1 MVEVEDAV
9 RRRYL
14 DALDGFVGKV
24 KQDSYIIAAILCG
37 SLSHDSV
44 WHKSDID
51 IVLVGRD
58 EKRPMREYACT
69 EDGINIHVTL
79 VSRSRF
85 KQELEQAFQSSF
97 FYSYIAKSRLLF
109 SLDPSLEEYYRGI
122 EHVGA
127 GDRERGLMLAATG
140 VLPVLTKA
148 EKWLYHKHDP
158 AYCFLWLMYM
168 VTGLARI
175 EVLLHNEVPGR
186 EVLQQAMRHNP
197 QFFAAICFDLL
208 DRPKNEASLGAALA
222 TVNQYLAR
230 HAELLF
236 KPLLEYLANAGG
248 PRSTTEID
256 DHFRKRLNSDV
267 IILAC
272 EWLAERGTIEQI
284 ATPLRLTEK
293 SRATVDELA
302 FYYDG
307 DVPA

>member
-1 MVEVEDAV
+1 MVAVEDAV

-14 DALDGFVGKV
+14 EALDNFVGKV
-24 KQDSYIIAAILCG
+24 KQDSYIIAGILCG
-37 SLSHDSV
+37 SLSYDSV

-58 EKRPMREYACT
+58 EKRPSREYACT
-69 EDGINIHVTL
+69 EDGINIHVWL

-97 FYSYIAKSRLLF
+97 FYSYIAKSTLLF
-109 SLDPSLEEYYRGI
+109 SLDPSLEEYYREI

-127 GDRERGLMLAATG
+127 GDRERGLLLAAAG

-158 AYCFLWLMYM
+158 AYSFMWLMNV

-186 EVLQQAMRHNP
+186 EVLQQAMKHNP
-197 QFFAAICFDLL
+197 QLFRSLYFDVL
-208 DRPKNEASLGAALA
+208 DRPKDEASVGAAIDTA
-222 TVNQYLAR
+222 NAYLDQ
-230 HAELLF
+230 HAEQLF
-236 KPLLEYLANAGG
+236 QPLLAFLANADG

-256 DHFRKRLNSDV
+256 DYFRKRLNTEMV
-267 IILAC
+267 VLAC

-302 FYYDG
+302 FYYDP
-307 DVPA
+307 DS